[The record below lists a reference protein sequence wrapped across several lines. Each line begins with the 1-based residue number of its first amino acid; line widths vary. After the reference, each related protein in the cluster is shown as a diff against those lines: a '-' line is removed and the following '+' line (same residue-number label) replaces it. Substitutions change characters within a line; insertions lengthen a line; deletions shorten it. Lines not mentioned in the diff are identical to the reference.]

1 MMYYT
6 QKERKYID
14 NLLHLIGNIKLIIL
28 FGSRLKGK
36 LTSDIDLIIV
46 SNSNFDK
53 QLQDSIN
60 TYIREAYYKGVFIH
74 PFLFNYEVFLQ
85 KIEVRDIQIL
95 MFIKYGLIIE
105 STDNTIKKCL
115 FDIRSEGFIPSKSA
129 INHLTKFCFG
139 TCNNL
144 PLEREQFFLVFHSI
158 CQLFSILITANLPPL
173 PTDGLTNYTIKLL
186 ESRLT
191 NIDEIETAMNEI
203 AIYYKSKLPWDI
215 EVQKHLLKNL
225 DTIKMTFVSFI
236 KSNDNHDA
244 LL

>member
-1 MMYYT
+1 MYYT
-6 QKERKYID
+6 QKEKECID
-14 NLLHLIGNIKLIIL
+14 NLLHLIANIQLVIL

-36 LTSDIDLIIV
+36 LASDIDLIIV
-46 SNSNFDK
+46 SNSNLDK

-60 TYIREAYYKGVFIH
+60 IYIKESYYQGIFIH
-74 PFLFNYEVFLQ
+74 PFLFNYKAFLQ
-85 KIEVRDIQIL
+85 KIEVRDIQTL

-115 FDIRSEGFIPSKSA
+115 FDIRSEEFVPSKIA
-129 INHLTKFCFG
+129 INHLAKFCFDA
-139 TCNNL
+139 CNDL
-144 PLEREQFFLVFHSI
+144 PLERNQFFLVYHSI
-158 CQLFSILITANLPPL
+158 CQLFSILITEKLPPL

-191 NIDEIETAMNEI
+191 NIHEIKTVMNEI
-203 AIYYKSKLPWDI
+203 AVYYKSKLPWDI

-225 DTIKMTFVSFI
+225 DTLKMTFASFI
-236 KSNDNHDA
+236 KSNDNYHP